1 MLTPER
7 VILGGGWADAG
18 DLIVEPI
25 KAEMRRRVITT
36 PVERVDV
43 VLAELGTW
51 AGAIGAAVHG
61 AERGRARRPGRP
73 RRIADP
79 CRADDRAGVS
89 PRYREIETGAA
100 RADRHAA
107 AGQRLPSD
115 ADLCT
120 EFGVSRMTARH
131 AMAQLAEEGLVRRDP
146 GRGTF
151 VAEPPTHRRANF
163 LMTFSHEMRRQ
174 GRVPTS
180 RIIRRLLRPP
190 SEPERTDLRVG
201 RGEDVVELCRVRLAD
216 GVPVALETAVLAA
229 ALRRGGP
236 PRGPRRAARS
246 TRRSSAPAIVPSRGK
261 ASIGAEAASADDA
274 ARLGVRPGEPMLVE
288 RRLILDQ
295 RGRPLERTE
304 SRYAA
309 SRYGLNV
316 GFSVEDGGAVTVA
329 PRA

>member
-1 MLTPER
+1 MT
-7 VILGGGWADAG
+7 G
-18 DLIVEPI
+18 
-25 KAEMRRRVITT
+25 
-36 PVERVDV
+36 PVS
-43 VLAELGTW
+43 
-51 AGAIGAAVHG
+51 
-61 AERGRARRPGRP
+61 
-73 RRIADP
+73 
-79 CRADDRAGVS
+79 S
-89 PRYREIETGAA
+89 PRYREIETAL
-100 RADRHAA
+100 RERIVTLRP
-107 AGQRLPSD
+107 GQRLPSD

-190 SEPERTDLRVG
+190 TEPERAELRVA
-201 RGEDVVELCRVRLAD
+201 RGEEVVELCRVRLAD
-216 GVPVALETAVLAA
+216 GVPVALETAVLAPRCA
-229 ALRRGGP
+229 PVVMRADLETGSLHEALIGAG
-236 PRGPRRAARS
+236 
-246 TRRSSAPAIVPSRGK
+246 ILPSRGK
-261 ASIGAEAASADDA
+261 ASIGAEAAGREDA
-274 ARLGVRPGEPMLVE
+274 RQLGVQSGEPMLVE

-295 RGRPLERTE
+295 RARPLERTE

-309 SRYGLNV
+309 SRYGLDV
-316 GFSVEDGGAVTVA
+316 GFSVEDSGAITVA